1 LINDLFIVGCKCLL
15 CSKKMLYTEKLEIN
29 YTSKPFFYIH
39 IYSSPGPKFMD
50 GLAIVHMA
58 E

>member
-1 LINDLFIVGCKCLL
+1 
-15 CSKKMLYTEKLEIN
+15 MLYTEKLEIN